1 MNQWAKMQR
10 VVSSVV
16 PPPVPFPSAARG
28 PATSTTTVLAQMAV
42 LNARID
48 QQDTMF
54 ETILQHL
61 PLLTPLPGVPM
72 EAGALAQMAVPTAV
86 VEAAPLIMGGP
97 PPVGYVYVGANQGLS
112 IWGHNE
118 IVAALIM
125 EGGEVG
131 NSGSL

>member
-1 MNQWAKMQR
+1 
-10 VVSSVV
+10 
-16 PPPVPFPSAARG
+16 
-28 PATSTTTVLAQMAV
+28 MAG

-48 QQDTMF
+48 RQDTML
-54 ETILQHL
+54 ETILQRL
-61 PLLTPLPGVPM
+61 PPLTPPPGVPM
-72 EAGALAQMAVPTAV
+72 AAGALAQMAVPTAA

-118 IVAALIM
+118 IVAASIM

-131 NSGSL
+131 NGDGV